1 MNTEGAWKKIDA
13 GYKIAQDAMKKAGAD
28 KLDNFLPGQTNRRRG
43 PMSPDRIEA
52 SDGRI
57 GVSVFEENGTR
68 YVRSSDIRSLY
79 PWWWSALTLSGLGVL
94 SLCILLYRV
103 KSLDRLR

>member
-1 MNTEGAWKKIDA
+1 MDTEGAWQKIDS
-13 GYKIAQDAMKKAGAD
+13 GYKIAQDALKKAGAG
-28 KLDNFLPGQTNRRRG
+28 KVDNFLPGQSNRRRG
-43 PMSPDRIEA
+43 PMSPERIDAAE
-52 SDGRI
+52 GRI
-57 GVSVFEENGTR
+57 AVSVFSDGNTT
-68 YVRSSDIRSLY
+68 YVRSSDVRSLY